1 MLAAQSLALY
11 EKNPTLT
18 LENVKHIEST
28 AAKGLKT
35 ITQMLSML
43 DDVHVEHSPISLK
56 QCIENAHSAITVP
69 DNIIFEERYLCDD
82 ITIRASE
89 VHITEVFTN
98 LFRNAVET
106 IQMKNNEVGHIR
118 VTLSCENGLAVIEVL
133 DDGNGIKKSDIGQIF
148 SVLYSTKHNSKNW
161 GIGLSYVKKVIDIYN
176 GYIYVKSKPGE
187 YACFQ
192 VILPIGKEDI

>member
-1 MLAAQSLALY
+1 MY
-11 EKNPTLT
+11 EKNPTLA
-18 LENVKHIEST
+18 LENIKHIEST
-28 AAKGLKT
+28 SAKGLKT

-43 DDVHVEHSPISLK
+43 DDVHVEQTPISLK
-56 QCIENAHSAITVP
+56 QCIENARCAVNVP
-69 DNIIFEERYLCDD
+69 QNIVFEERYVCKD

-106 IQMKNNEVGHIR
+106 IQMKNNEVGHIT
-118 VTLSCENGLAVIEVL
+118 VTLSSENGLAVIEVL
-133 DDGNGIKKSDIGQIF
+133 DDGKGIKKSDISRIF

-176 GYIYVKSKPGE
+176 GYIYVKSNPGE